1 MPELN
6 IIQTIAVVALPLLFA
21 ITVHEAA
28 HGWMAARCGDDTA
41 TVLGRVT
48 LNPIPHIDPVG
59 TILLPLGLYLTTG
72 FVIGWAK
79 PVPVNFARLR
89 NPRKDMAFVALAGPG
104 SNIIMMLAW
113 TALLKIVSLTG
124 GAVSWVAVPLSYMAL
139 AGVLINAILATLNLL
154 PILPL
159 DGGRILAALLPPD
172 LSEAFSRLEPYG
184 MIVLIILLVAG
195 VLGPVLMFGVSLLQF
210 VSFTIFGIG

>member
-1 MPELN
+1 MQELN
-6 IIQTIAVVALPLLFA
+6 VIQTIAVIALPLLFA

-48 LNPIPHIDPVG
+48 LNPIPHIDPFG
-59 TILLPLGLYLTTG
+59 TILLPLGLYITTG

-89 NPRKDMAFVALAGPG
+89 NPRKDMALVALAGPG
-104 SNIIMMLAW
+104 SNILMMLAW
-113 TALLKIVSLTG
+113 AALLKVVSFTG
-124 GAVSWVAVPLSYMAL
+124 GTIAWAVVPLSYMAM
-139 AGVLINAILATLNLL
+139 AGILINAILATLNML

-159 DGGRILAALLPPD
+159 DGGRIVASLLPAD

-184 MIVLIILLVAG
+184 MIVLIVLLVAG
-195 VLGPVLMFGVSLLQF
+195 VLGPVLMTGVSLLQYI
-210 VSFTIFGIG
+210 SFTIFGIG

>member
-1 MPELN
+1 MQELN

-28 HGWMAARCGDDTA
+28 HGWMAARCGDNTA

-48 LNPIPHIDPVG
+48 LNPIPHIDPIG

-79 PVPVNFARLR
+79 PVPVNFSRLH
-89 NPRKDMAFVALAGPG
+89 NPRRDMALVALAGPA
-104 SNIIMMLAW
+104 SNIIMMLIW
-113 TALLKIVSLTG
+113 ALTLKLVTVSGGSLSWIATPLT
-124 GAVSWVAVPLSYMAL
+124 YMAF
-139 AGVLINAILATLNLL
+139 AGILINAILATLNML

-159 DGGRILAALLPPD
+159 DGGRIAAALLPRD
-172 LSEAFSRLEPYG
+172 LSDAYSRLEPYG
-184 MIVLIILLVAG
+184 MILLVVLLVAG
-195 VLGPVLMFGVSLLQF
+195 VLGPILMTGVGFLQHF
-210 VSFTIFGIG
+210 SFSIFGIG